1 MLDVHWET
9 TDVNMIWAWNRG
21 SFCLSSVQRVYV
33 RSDRLKICW
42 WNPSHS
48 LQISVAVVME
58 NVVYFPETPF
68 FPGGN
73 WSKWGVAMQPIC
85 RFLEA
90 GEGDSVHAKRPQF
103 SIQTNDKLP
112 IGVRVSRRGPM
123 SCSVEF
129 KFDDFF
135 HFSVVDTLCCL
146 PFYWCS
152 EKGYCHGS
160 SWSLFLPLTLV
171 QVGKCYPCCQGSDI
185 IGLYLN
191 WRGPG
196 YQGRE
201 AGVEFDHIRKTLNDE
216 WGLNNRETVYKIPP
230 VS

>member
-1 MLDVHWET
+1 
-9 TDVNMIWAWNRG
+9 
-21 SFCLSSVQRVYV
+21 
-33 RSDRLKICW
+33 
-42 WNPSHS
+42 
-48 LQISVAVVME
+48 ME

-103 SIQTNDKLP
+103 SIQTNDKLT
-112 IGVRVSRRGPM
+112 ISVRVSRRGPM

-129 KFDDFF
+129 TFDDFF

-185 IGLYLN
+185 IGGFHWSVFELK
-191 WRGPG
+191 RSRVS
-196 YQGRE
+196 RE
-201 AGVEFDHIRKTLNDE
+201 RSRCGIWPRTQNIKWWVRSE
-216 WGLNNRETVYKIPP
+216 
-230 VS
+230 